1 MLQGALLTLDL
12 CCYIS
17 RWPFEDTSMKL
28 KTSLMIATFSGILAA
43 CQSSPTSQAGNLTQE
58 QIAEKRDTILN
69 MADKALTRL
78 YAHNPGVRKEIEQAA
93 GYGVFD
99 VTAINAV
106 LLVGSRGPGVIFDN
120 KTRKPTFMQSMRAG
134 TGPGLGYQEL
144 YQIFVFKSREALD
157 QFKVGDKIGGDLMAS
172 TTVGTT
178 AVQISANPYI
188 NVYQLSEKGYALQA
202 NYGGAVYI
210 VDPDL
215 N

>member
-1 MLQGALLTLDL
+1 
-12 CCYIS
+12 
-17 RWPFEDTSMKL
+17 MKL
-28 KTSLMIATFSGILAA
+28 KTSLIVAAFAGILGA
-43 CQSSPTSQAGNLTQE
+43 CQNPQMSQGSNMTQE
-58 QIAEKRDTILN
+58 QITEKRDKILS
-69 MADKALTRL
+69 MADKALARL
-78 YAHNPGVRKEIEQAA
+78 YAHNPGVRKEIEQAV

-106 LLVGSRGPGVIFDN
+106 LLVGARGPGVIFDN
-120 KTRKPTFMQSMRAG
+120 KTGKHTFMQSMRAG

-157 QFKVGDKIGGDLMAS
+157 QFKVGDKGGGDLMAS

-178 AVQISANPYI
+178 AVQVSANPYI
-188 NVYQLSEKGYALQA
+188 SVYQLSEKGYALQA
-202 NYGGAVYI
+202 NYGGAVYV